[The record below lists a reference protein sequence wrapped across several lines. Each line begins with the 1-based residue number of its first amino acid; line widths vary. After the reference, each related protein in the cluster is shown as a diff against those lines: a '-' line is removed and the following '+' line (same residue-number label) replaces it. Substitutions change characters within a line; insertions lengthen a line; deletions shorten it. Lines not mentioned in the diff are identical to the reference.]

1 MTSKLLCSA
10 IGRAD
15 RTLLTCG
22 VNRQMRNFFAYLRIA
37 FNKVDAQRLQEV
49 GPDRLC
55 AEW

>member
-1 MTSKLLCSA
+1 MTSQFLYST

-15 RTLLTCG
+15 KTFISSG
-22 VNRQMRNFFAYLRIA
+22 VSRQMRHFFGYLRVA
-37 FNKVDAQRLQEV
+37 FNKVDAQRLEEV